1 MISKEFVIIN
11 PTGFHTRPIRALVD
25 TATEEYPD
33 CEVKIIKGDRS
44 INGKS
49 LIHMLTLGVK
59 YQDRIT
65 VEVTGD
71 REEEAL
77 ECFGGYLEAI
87 YKE

>member
-25 TATEEYPD
+25 TATDDYPD
-33 CEVKIIKGDRS
+33 CEVKITKGDRT

-65 VEVTGD
+65 VEVTGT
-71 REEEAL
+71 REAEAL
-77 ECFGGYLEAI
+77 GRLGAYLEAI

>member
-1 MISKEFVIIN
+1 MISKEFIIIN

-25 TATEEYPD
+25 TATDDYPD

-65 VEVTGD
+65 VEVTGA
-71 REEEAL
+71 REAEAL
-77 ECFGGYLEAI
+77 ERLGAYLEAI